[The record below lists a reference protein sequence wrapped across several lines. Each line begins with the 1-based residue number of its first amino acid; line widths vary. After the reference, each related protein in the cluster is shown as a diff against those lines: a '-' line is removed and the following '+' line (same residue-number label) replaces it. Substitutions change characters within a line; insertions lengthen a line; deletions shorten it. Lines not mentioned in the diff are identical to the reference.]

1 MYRHAIK
8 TDERHYN
15 AWYGLGA
22 IYYRQEKFELAE
34 YHFRRAL
41 SINAQS
47 SVLHCYLGMVL
58 HANKK
63 CEEALDLLHEAS
75 AMEPKNPQARFQR
88 ANVLI
93 TMEQYE
99 AALVELEAVRDYAP
113 KESSVHFLMGK
124 VCKKLERLD
133 EAMMHFT
140 FALDLNPKDNNMT
153 KNAIDRLE
161 QPDMCARP
169 RQTCPCYGWRARLW
183 TLCVMLRWAR
193 ADPKTRL
200 GEDARRCSLI

>member
-1 MYRHAIK
+1 MTVCLREDSTVHGLWRPTFEKHRAEPRPAAVAGARHGAQVLPASDAGARAAGVAHRRSRAPETRAARARARSLTPQNKVEPEFTYAYTLCGHEYVANEDFEKAICMYRHAIK

-63 CEEALDLLHEAS
+63 CEEALDLLQPMLSDPVKHAL
-75 AMEPKNPQARFQR
+75 QAPLR
-88 ANVLI
+88 
-93 TMEQYE
+93 
-99 AALVELEAVRDYAP
+99 RD
-113 KESSVHFLMGK
+113 KE
-124 VCKKLERLD
+124 C
-133 EAMMHFT
+133 
-140 FALDLNPKDNNMT
+140 
-153 KNAIDRLE
+153 
-161 QPDMCARP
+161 
-169 RQTCPCYGWRARLW
+169 
-183 TLCVMLRWAR
+183 
-193 ADPKTRL
+193 
-200 GEDARRCSLI
+200 